1 MGRST
6 RGEHGG
12 TGAVERP
19 RRRHVRRV
27 LIGRTVAA
35 LALLPLAGRLPSY
48 ARLTAALL
56 RDPRVP
62 ATRKAVLAAVLGY
75 AAVPFDVI
83 PDRLPILGSLDDL
96 AIAVLGY
103 DLFIAGIPEQVIDEK
118 LAELGIPRAAW
129 DEDIARVRRIIPR
142 PVRRVIHHVPSAL
155 GAAGRAAG
163 GLARSA
169 TARGTLSKEGS
180 PA

>member
-6 RGEHGG
+6 RGERGR
-12 TGAVERP
+12 TGATQRP
-19 RRRHVRRV
+19 RRRRGRRA
-27 LIGRTVAA
+27 LLGRAVAA

-62 ATRKAVLAAVLGY
+62 ATRKAVLAAAVGY

-96 AIAVLGY
+96 AIAVLAY
-103 DLFIAGIPEQVIDEK
+103 DLFIAGVPEPVIDEK
-118 LAELGIPRAAW
+118 LAEMGIPRVAW

-142 PVRRVIHHVPSAL
+142 PVRRVIHHVPGAL
-155 GAAGRAAG
+155 RAAGRAAG
-163 GLARSA
+163 GLGRSA